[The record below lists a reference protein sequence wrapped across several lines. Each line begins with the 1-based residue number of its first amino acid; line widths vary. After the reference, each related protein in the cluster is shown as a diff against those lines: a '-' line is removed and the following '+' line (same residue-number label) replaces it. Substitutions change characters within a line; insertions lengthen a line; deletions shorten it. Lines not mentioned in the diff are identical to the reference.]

1 MKKVFSKILVASFA
15 SLIAFSSLSL
25 PNSSFAYGDEEGI
38 KKGLQN
44 VETDMSFF
52 KEWKLIGDCFFDNL
66 RQWYSWSCN
75 QLPFIFKDK

>member
-52 KEWKLIGDCFFDNL
+52 L
-66 RQWYSWSCN
+66 RNGS
-75 QLPFIFKDK
+75 